1 MRDSGQSFSV
11 NLDTPVGEHDPVD
24 PYRIPVPSVHL
35 AELEVTA
42 RSLKRIGK
50 RVAQSSG
57 DLDSDWRGLSAF
69 YRAPESARLVAATR
83 DIPVTGEQFEHEAKT
98 IGDALLAFVDEVR
111 PIVER
116 LHGLRSAAI
125 DFRAKLDADWDGD
138 FGSWRKNGEWVKE
151 NNRLNDA
158 AMATLI
164 QYQAAERACANKITG
179 LFGGTRFMPH
189 AAWRPRGEYAY
200 GWVDVPKGGPTPWG
214 LPQVRDKPWYEDV
227 GDGAHQFAQSLL
239 YFGLD
244 MIGAHEYGESP
255 DTTPTGRSMGDWF
268 GRLKSNW
275 SGIADDFF
283 TLGGQL
289 IGRVDENGVS
299 NEDLT
304 AGQWWNNVKDGWKNL
319 ANSVVPWQEW
329 DDRPGYV
336 LSGGFLNAGSLAYG
350 GAKGVSSLNKGLRDL
365 RGTFHNSP
373 EQGPLPPPSPQ
384 PAPPPR
390 FGFTEIDP
398 AVAKSR
404 ALEPLPLRV
413 TEGELNV
420 PRERLDADEIMP
432 DKGMKP
438 DHPVVLGAPAQFNTA
453 TAADRLA
460 QINVRDLAESLR
472 ANPGAASAGAAAS
485 VGAAAG
491 GSLGAGGV
499 PVQPAAGLPANI
511 PAAGSDVPPAYINPP
526 QPGHNPTGAAGPT
539 SRPEPL
545 NAPLRQE
552 SQPAPIGAVPH
563 AAGNASGQ
571 PVQTSSSADRPP
583 AHMPSPEARENPGS
597 GQPTPGPAQAAQAA
611 GALQEANAA
620 SLGSHPAGLPHEV
633 SGYLAERYGD
643 HAVYQGAEV
652 LGYIAERY
660 GDRVLYHGSAHLIHQ
675 LEPRQQS
682 WYSRTTKKRYP
693 DGPPAIAAADR
704 FDIPIFMSLFSGR
717 RRCTYTLNDDGSVA
731 FTVREALT
739 DEARDLNNLTGFVHV
754 LVRDNFELYHGIAP
768 EGWPDPGIVRAPEF
782 RAHVPVSPIV
792 AVKVRLED
800 FPHTINFPDEASEA
814 GGRP

>member
-1 MRDSGQSFSV
+1 LRDSEQSSQV
-11 NLDTPVGEHDPVD
+11 NLDTPVGVHDPVD

-35 AELEVTA
+35 AELEASA

-57 DLDSDWRGLSAF
+57 DLDGDWRGLSAF
-69 YRAPESARLVAATR
+69 YRAPESARLIAATR

-116 LHGLRSAAI
+116 LHGVRSAAI

-158 AMATLI
+158 AMAALI

-179 LFGGTRFMPH
+179 LFGGTRFRPH

-200 GWVDVPKGGPTPWG
+200 GWVDMPKGSPTPWG

-227 GDGAHQFAQSLL
+227 GDGAHHFAQGLL

-275 SGIADDFF
+275 SGIADDVF

-289 IGRVDENGVS
+289 TGRVDENGVS
-299 NEDLT
+299 NKDLT

-319 ANSVVPWQEW
+319 ANSMVPWQEW

-336 LSGGFLNAGSLAYG
+336 LGSGFLNVGSLAYG
-350 GAKGVSSLNKGLRDL
+350 GAKGVSTLNKGLRDL
-365 RGTFHNSP
+365 RGTFQKSP
-373 EQGPLPPPSPQ
+373 EQGPLSPPPQ

-390 FGFTEIDP
+390 FGFTEIDTAFTKP
-398 AVAKSR
+398 R
-404 ALEPLPLRV
+404 ALV

-420 PRERLDADEIMP
+420 PQDRLDADEIMP

-438 DHPVVLGAPAQFNTA
+438 DHPVVLGTPAQVNTA
-453 TAADRLA
+453 TAADKLA
-460 QINVRDLAESLR
+460 QINVHDLAESLR
-472 ANPGAASAGAAAS
+472 ANPGAASAGGAAS

-499 PVQPAAGLPANI
+499 AVQPAAGLPANI

-526 QPGHNPTGAAGPT
+526 QPHTTSTGAAGPT
-539 SRPEPL
+539 SRPETL

-552 SQPAPIGAVPH
+552 SQPPPIGAVPP

-571 PVQTSSSADRPP
+571 PMQTSSSGDRPP
-583 AHMPSPEARENPGS
+583 AHMPAPEPREIPGS
-597 GQPTPGPAQAAQAA
+597 GRPALGPAQAAQAA
-611 GALQEANAA
+611 EAPQEANAA
-620 SLGSHPAGLPHEV
+620 SLSSHPAGLPDEIL
-633 SGYLAERYGD
+633 GYIAGRYGD
-643 HAVYQGAEV
+643 RAEYHGAEV
-652 LGYIAERY
+652 LGYISERY
-660 GDRVLYHGSAHLIHQ
+660 GDRVLYHGSANLIHE

-704 FDIPIFMSLFSGR
+704 FDIPIFMALFSGR
-717 RRCTYTLNDDGSVA
+717 RRCTYSMNPDGSVT

-739 DEARDLNNLTGFVHV
+739 EEARDLNNLTGYVHV
-754 LVRDNFELYHGIAP
+754 LARDQFELFHGTAP
-768 EGWPDPGIVRAPEF
+768 EGWPDPEVVRTPEL
-782 RAHVPVSPIV
+782 RAYVPVRPIV
-792 AVKVRLED
+792 AVRVGIED
-800 FPHTINFPDEASEA
+800 FPHTINFPGEAS
-814 GGRP
+814 GTG